1 MLKKTKTKE
10 KNQTK
15 KKMTAGAFPPGKSK
29 NCTVLQFINACPD
42 YAYDKCKKNLKNI
55 HDPIIPLL
63 RIYPKEINY

>member
-1 MLKKTKTKE
+1 
-10 KNQTK
+10 
-15 KKMTAGAFPPGKSK
+15 MTAGAFPPGKSK